1 LHASFLEANVKN
13 TIASRHFKRACIQQA
28 NNSPVLCIIGLI
40 PTFMR
45 YVSAT
50 CSEYLLNKE
59 VKFSFTA
66 TFVFVKQRSYERKKR
81 PF

>member
-1 LHASFLEANVKN
+1 
-13 TIASRHFKRACIQQA
+13 
-28 NNSPVLCIIGLI
+28 
-40 PTFMR
+40 MR

-66 TFVFVKQRSYERKKR
+66 TFVFVKQRSYEHKKDLLKA
-81 PF
+81 PTILK